1 MTIKTFIDR
10 PILSCVISVAIV
22 LLGLISLLGLPVE
35 QFPEI
40 APPTVSVRAS
50 YAGANAETV
59 QKSVVVPI
67 EEAINGVEDMI
78 YMVSSASNNGSAS
91 IQVYFKQGTDG
102 DMAMVN
108 VQNRLASAQGL
119 LPAEVT
125 RSGVNVRK
133 RQTSRIK
140 TLALYSPD
148 GTFDQKFLTNYMK
161 INIEPRL
168 SRIAGVGEVDI
179 HGADYSLRVWLDPG
193 RMAQYGLMPS
203 DIRRVLEE
211 QNLESPAGT
220 LGAESDNT
228 FRYTLKYRGRY
239 ENESDFENLVIRALP
254 DGSVLKLKDVA
265 EIELGSRSYE
275 FLGSVNG
282 KPGTTCMISQTAG
295 SNANEIIEEI
305 DKEVERIRH
314 TLPKGMVMVDL
325 MSTKDFLDA
334 SIDNVIRT
342 LVEAILLVV
351 LVVYIF
357 LQSFRATV
365 IPALSIVVSLIGTF
379 IFLNIAGFSL
389 NLITLFAL
397 VLVIGTVVDDAIVV
411 VEAVQAKFDEG
422 VTSAYDATVQ
432 GMDGITAAL
441 LTTTVVFMAVFIP
454 VSFMGGTTGTF
465 YTQFGLTMA
474 VAVGI
479 SLISAMTLSPAL
491 CALFMTP
498 HHSDGKSFSSRFH
511 MAFDAGFSRLV
522 DRYSS
527 GVRFMISRRWLTAL
541 LILLAGGSLYYM
553 MMTTKTGLVPQED
566 MGSINIDVMTPP
578 GTNLEETMRVMREI
592 DRRIEDIPQ
601 PMVYSRTAGMGM
613 MSGTGSSSGMFNVRL
628 KNWDERTSDGDDIDS
643 VIDEIYRR
651 TSDITGARIIVFT
664 RGMIPGYGASNGFEI
679 HIQDQKGGSIEDL
692 HRISRQVIEALNE
705 RPEIARAT
713 TSFDTKYPQYLV
725 EVDASAALRHGV
737 QPGDVLE
744 ALAGYIGGSYASNI
758 NRFSKLYRVMVQAA
772 PEFRLDTG
780 SLSNIFVRNSS
791 GEMTPINQYLKL
803 KRVYGAQSLS
813 RFNLFSSIQVNGTP
827 ASGYS
832 SGEAIEAVREV
843 CADLL
848 PAGYGYE
855 FGGMSREEASSAGS
869 TVFIFVVCVVFIY
882 LILCALYESLFIPWA
897 VLLSVPFGLMGSFLF
912 ARMFG
917 LENNIYLQIGLLM
930 LIGLL
935 AKTAILMTEYASE
948 RRKAGMSIVDA
959 VTSAARARLRPILM
973 TSLSMIFGMV
983 PLVFASGVG
992 ANGNMSIG
1000 VGTVGGMF
1008 VGTVALLFVV
1018 PVLFIV
1024 FQTIEERVMPPK
1036 RNKR

>member
-1 MTIKTFIDR
+1 
-10 PILSCVISVAIV
+10 
-22 LLGLISLLGLPVE
+22 
-35 QFPEI
+35 
-40 APPTVSVRAS
+40 
-50 YAGANAETV
+50 
-59 QKSVVVPI
+59 
-67 EEAINGVEDMI
+67 
-78 YMVSSASNNGSAS
+78 
-91 IQVYFKQGTDG
+91 
-102 DMAMVN
+102 
-108 VQNRLASAQGL
+108 
-119 LPAEVT
+119 
-125 RSGVNVRK
+125 
-133 RQTSRIK
+133 
-140 TLALYSPD
+140 
-148 GTFDQKFLTNYMK
+148 
-161 INIEPRL
+161 
-168 SRIAGVGEVDI
+168 
-179 HGADYSLRVWLDPG
+179 
-193 RMAQYGLMPS
+193 
-203 DIRRVLEE
+203 
-211 QNLESPAGT
+211 
-220 LGAESDNT
+220 
-228 FRYTLKYRGRY
+228 
-239 ENESDFENLVIRALP
+239 
-254 DGSVLKLKDVA
+254 
-265 EIELGSRSYE
+265 
-275 FLGSVNG
+275 
-282 KPGTTCMISQTAG
+282 
-295 SNANEIIEEI
+295 
-305 DKEVERIRH
+305 
-314 TLPKGMVMVDL
+314 
-325 MSTKDFLDA
+325 
-334 SIDNVIRT
+334 
-342 LVEAILLVV
+342 
-351 LVVYIF
+351 
-357 LQSFRATV
+357 
-365 IPALSIVVSLIGTF
+365 
-379 IFLNIAGFSL
+379 
-389 NLITLFAL
+389 
-397 VLVIGTVVDDAIVV
+397 
-411 VEAVQAKFDEG
+411 
-422 VTSAYDATVQ
+422 
-432 GMDGITAAL
+432 
-441 LTTTVVFMAVFIP
+441 
-454 VSFMGGTTGTF
+454 
-465 YTQFGLTMA
+465 
-474 VAVGI
+474 
-479 SLISAMTLSPAL
+479 
-491 CALFMTP
+491 MTP

-601 PMVYSRTAGMGM
+601 LMVYSRTAGMGM

>member
-601 PMVYSRTAGMGM
+601 LMVYSRTAGMGM

-713 TSFDTKYPQYLV
+713 TSPQLHIIV
-725 EVDASAALRHGV
+725 AANGV
-737 QPGDVLE
+737 CGHL
-744 ALAGYIGGSYASNI
+744 N
-758 NRFSKLYRVMVQAA
+758 
-772 PEFRLDTG
+772 
-780 SLSNIFVRNSS
+780 
-791 GEMTPINQYLKL
+791 
-803 KRVYGAQSLS
+803 
-813 RFNLFSSIQVNGTP
+813 
-827 ASGYS
+827 
-832 SGEAIEAVREV
+832 
-843 CADLL
+843 
-848 PAGYGYE
+848 
-855 FGGMSREEASSAGS
+855 
-869 TVFIFVVCVVFIY
+869 
-882 LILCALYESLFIPWA
+882 
-897 VLLSVPFGLMGSFLF
+897 
-912 ARMFG
+912 
-917 LENNIYLQIGLLM
+917 
-930 LIGLL
+930 LL
-935 AKTAILMTEYASE
+935 AVH
-948 RRKAGMSIVDA
+948 VDGLD
-959 VTSAARARLRPILM
+959 R
-973 TSLSMIFGMV
+973 
-983 PLVFASGVG
+983 
-992 ANGNMSIG
+992 
-1000 VGTVGGMF
+1000 
-1008 VGTVALLFVV
+1008 
-1018 PVLFIV
+1018 
-1024 FQTIEERVMPPK
+1024 
-1036 RNKR
+1036 